1 MKTLLNHDMCMIT
14 ESNNELQVKIRM
26 MKGGYVLNRP
36 FPADLRG
43 TIGALTLALDVISG
57 KVILQEVAAPEISLE
72 DNLLEHMAKS
82 TKLIGGKINV

>member
-1 MKTLLNHDMCMIT
+1 MKTLLNHDMCIIT

-43 TIGALTLALDVISG
+43 TIAALTLALDILSG
-57 KVILQEVAAPEISLE
+57 KVILQEVANEAIE
-72 DNLLEHMAKS
+72 DKPNYQMFPASSGVTIKQ
-82 TKLIGGKINV
+82 IGGK

>member
-1 MKTLLNHDMCMIT
+1 MKTLLNHEMCMIT
-14 ESNNELQVKIRM
+14 ESNNELQVKIKM

-57 KVILQEVAAPEISLE
+57 KVILQEVVTE
-72 DNLLEHMAKS
+72 DNTGAFLVNQMIEAH
-82 TKLIGGKINV
+82 TPKLIGGK